1 MTEEDVTKW
10 RDPMRYATPPPR
22 PYMPSPSPP
31 RQISRPKPRWRDEY
45 RERLKK
51 QDIEL
56 AKREKRHM
64 TCFEEH
70 LQKHGR
76 LPQPLRML
84 LQMRVS
90 KCSPIC
96 TCQRDIGS
104 R

>member
-1 MTEEDVTKW
+1 MTEEDVTEW

-56 AKREKRHM
+56 AKREERHM
-64 TCFEEH
+64 TYLEEH

-76 LPQPLRML
+76 LPQPHEDAFADESI
-84 LQMRVS
+84 QMFTNMHVPKRYR
-90 KCSPIC
+90 K
-96 TCQRDIGS
+96 
-104 R
+104 